1 MLLDAAVDRV
11 EERASTDFDAAVAAV
26 RIGTVVARDR
36 KAAASWDRKV
46 ARRNGKS
53 VGLTGANLE
62 AAIAGLAA
70 TNPEYVV
77 VGTR

>member
-11 EERASTDFDAAVAAV
+11 EDRAVSDFDSAVAAV
-26 RIGTVVARDR
+26 RIGNVISRDR

-46 ARRNGKS
+46 ARRNKES

-62 AAIAGLAA
+62 AAVMALAA
-70 TNPEYVV
+70 THSEYVV
-77 VGTR
+77 VGAR